1 MNDVTMDGYTDGT
14 TILLLIPNR
23 VIGEV
28 MEDWVKRSA
37 EADVRVRRAKTPGH
51 TVIETKYVLYATEV
65 VNTYAGVKVFFR
77 KEAKR

>member
-1 MNDVTMDGYTDGT
+1 MKGYTDGE

-28 MEDWVKRSA
+28 MEDWLRRST
-37 EADVRVRRAKTPGH
+37 ESDIRVRRAKTPGH

-65 VNTYAGVKVFFR
+65 LKNYAGVKVYLR
-77 KEAKR
+77 KEAVR